1 MNKGKHIVNKLFG
14 KAFFRIRATI
24 ENNTLLAKVLV
35 KIRAKIEK
43 NPILAG
49 LWLGSG
55 QK

>member
-24 ENNTLLAKVLV
+24 ESNTLLGKVLV

-43 NPILAG
+43 NSL
-49 LWLGSG
+49 LSRT
-55 QK
+55 